1 MKLTEKE
8 KHTCMSKEFGARS
21 KATAGTT
28 TTTDSKHGR
37 EGAPSSSP
45 A

>member
-1 MKLTEKE
+1 
-8 KHTCMSKEFGARS
+8 MSKEFGARS

-28 TTTDSKHGR
+28 TTDRKEGR
-37 EGAPSSSP
+37 EEGAPSSSP